1 MTAKALFL
9 FLSANVRSTYS
20 NRFGKSI
27 GSMNNS
33 NKLGLFDLTIIVI
46 SLVIGMG
53 IFKTPAG
60 IAAKSGTEFIFYS
73 AWLIGGLIALIGAL
87 VFAEIGARLP
97 VVGAYYKVFSY
108 AYHPSVGFTIN
119 TLILISNAAS
129 LAVVTLIGAEYC
141 SDMLFGKQMGFAFNV
156 GLSVL
161 AVAIFFVVNLLGLK
175 TSSRTQNILMIVK
188 VGLILILISA
198 LFAGKVVEPHGYTDD
213 PVRTYDG
220 SNALLLLV
228 VSMVAVSFTY
238 GGYQQTINFGGE
250 VNRQG
255 TLQKGIIIG
264 IIIVILLYLT
274 VNYAYVNVIGYDKM
288 KNATSIGALL
298 FESWFGP
305 VGAKVFD
312 FAMFIS
318 VLAYVNILL
327 MSNPRVMYAMSK
339 DGVLPK
345 LFSYQHPKTQALV
358 PGLLAFS
365 LVTIAVTFFGK
376 GVDNILGFS
385 IFLDSLGFMTCALA
399 LLILRRR
406 HYHDE
411 LVQPSLLKNII
422 PALAGF
428 FIFAY
433 GVVATAVVIDNW
445 KAALTGVG
453 LLLLF
458 IIIYFA
464 MIHRKQQVQ

>member
-1 MTAKALFL
+1 
-9 FLSANVRSTYS
+9 
-20 NRFGKSI
+20 
-27 GSMNNS
+27 MNNA

-60 IAAKSGTEFIFYS
+60 IAAKSGTETIFYS
-73 AWLIGGLIALIGAL
+73 AWLIGGAIALTGAL

-108 AYHPSVGFTIN
+108 AYHPAVGFTIN
-119 TLILISNAAS
+119 TIILISNAAS

-141 SDMLFGKQMGFAFNV
+141 SDMLFGKQMGYVFDIT
-156 GLSVL
+156 LSVV
-161 AVAIFFVVNLLGLK
+161 AVSIFFVVNMLGLK
-175 TSSRTQNILMIVK
+175 TSSRTQNVLMIVK
-188 VGLILILISA
+188 VALILILISA
-198 LFAGKVVEPHGYTDD
+198 LFTGQVIEPHGYSSD

-220 SNALLLLV
+220 SNGLLLLV
-228 VSMVAVSFTY
+228 ISMVAVSFTY

-250 VNRQG
+250 VDKQG

-274 VNYAYVNVIGYDKM
+274 VNYAYVQVIGYDKM

-298 FESWFGP
+298 FEAWFGK
-305 VGAKVFD
+305 VGAKLFD

-327 MSNPRVMYAMSK
+327 MSNPRVMYAMAV

-345 LFSYQHPKTQALV
+345 VFSYQHPKTKALV
-358 PGLLAFS
+358 PGLITFS
-365 LVTIAVTFFGK
+365 VITVAVTFFGK

-385 IFLDSLGFMTCALA
+385 IFLDSMGFMTCALA
-399 LLILRRR
+399 LLILRKR
-406 HYHDE
+406 HVNDH
-411 LVQPSLLKNII
+411 LVQ
-422 PALAGF
+422 AGTFTRILPVLTVF
-428 FIFAY
+428 FIVAY
-433 GVVATAVVIDNW
+433 AIVATAVVIDNW

-453 LLLLF
+453 LLGLF
-458 IIIYFA
+458 VVIYFA
-464 MIHRKQQVQ
+464 MVGRKK

>member
-1 MTAKALFL
+1 
-9 FLSANVRSTYS
+9 
-20 NRFGKSI
+20 
-27 GSMNNS
+27 MNNT

-60 IAAKSGTEFIFYS
+60 IAAKSGTETIFYS
-73 AWLIGGLIALIGAL
+73 AWLIGGAIALTGAL

-108 AYHPSVGFTIN
+108 AYHPAVGFTIN
-119 TLILISNAAS
+119 IIILISNAAS

-141 SDMLFGKQMGFAFNV
+141 SDLLFGKQMGYVFDIS
-156 GLSVL
+156 LSVV
-161 AVAIFFVVNLLGLK
+161 AVSIFFVVNMLGLK
-175 TSSRTQNILMIVK
+175 TSSRTQNVLMIVK
-188 VGLILILISA
+188 VALILILISA
-198 LFAGKVVEPHGYTDD
+198 LFAGQVIEPHGYSTD

-220 SNALLLLV
+220 SNGWLLLV

-250 VNRQG
+250 VDKQG

-274 VNYAYVNVIGYDKM
+274 VNYAYVHVIGYDKM

-298 FESWFGP
+298 FEAWFGK
-305 VGAKVFD
+305 VGAKLFD

-327 MSNPRVMYAMSK
+327 MSNPRVMYAMAV

-345 LFSYQHPKTQALV
+345 VFSYQHPKTKALV
-358 PGLLAFS
+358 PGLITFS
-365 LVTIAVTFFGK
+365 VITVAVTFFGK

-385 IFLDSLGFMTCALA
+385 IFLDSMGFMTCAFA
-399 LLILRRR
+399 LLILRKR
-406 HYHDE
+406 HVNDH
-411 LVQPSLLKNII
+411 LVQPGTLTQIL
-422 PALAGF
+422 PVLTVLF
-428 FIFAY
+428 TMAY
-433 GVVATAVVIDNW
+433 AVVATAVVIDNW

-453 LLLLF
+453 LLGLF
-458 IIIYFA
+458 VVIYFSLF
-464 MIHRKQQVQ
+464 HKRQQNAA